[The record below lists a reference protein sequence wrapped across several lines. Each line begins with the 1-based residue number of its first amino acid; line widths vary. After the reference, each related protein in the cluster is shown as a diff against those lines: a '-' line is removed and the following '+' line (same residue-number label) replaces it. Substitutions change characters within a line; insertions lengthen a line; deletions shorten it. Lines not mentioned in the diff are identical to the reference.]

1 MRRAVVLG
9 AALAGVAAL
18 AGLGIAATVGLPL
31 FSPPRQIVQY
41 GYVSSVTQKGRDYRL
56 RFDPAFF
63 LTGLTA
69 TVAAIEDGE
78 IKPGEALPN
87 DYHIRNPEHSL
98 LTYKLPAKVYV
109 TVLRDL
115 GTTKI
120 SVAYLTKLLRGSK
133 PCGHF
138 QLRAP
143 CRLGF
148 WLQANGDTV
157 KSLNQ
162 QYQP

>member
-1 MRRAVVLG
+1 MRRVVAPVAALVAAVVLT
-9 AALAGVAAL
+9 
-18 AGLGIAATVGLPL
+18 GLGLASTVGLPL
-31 FSPPRQIVQY
+31 FYEKGPINVF

-69 TVAAIEDGE
+69 TVAAVQDGA
-78 IKPGEALPN
+78 IKPGDPVPD
-87 DYHIRNPEHSL
+87 DYYIRNPEHSL
-98 LTYKLPAKVYV
+98 LTFKLPANAHL
-109 TVLRDL
+109 TVLVNL

-120 SVAYLTKLLRGSK
+120 SVAYLAQALKVSK
-133 PCGHF
+133 PCGRMR
-138 QLRAP
+138 LRQP

-148 WLQANGDTV
+148 WLSYSGDTV
-157 KSLNQ
+157 KSLDQ